1 MHFRNLHSV
10 DQNIY
15 QINVIPALFT
25 SHNLIHQEI
34 LSRSVVRIKWHY
46 TIQDTA
52 FAFFYVSHYH
62 SSVSIK
68 MWPNYTYLCLINQTS
83 IILWNSDHSY
93 IFYTYYYRLRFLID
107 VEFWKLLMLEEFPLS
122 AEFNAHLHN
131 HQKYLSAPTHHKE
144 KIMTMKLRPQKLAQ
158 FFTCYKIVPSNEFT

>member
-1 MHFRNLHSV
+1 MTLYYSGHCICIFL
-10 DQNIY
+10 
-15 QINVIPALFT
+15 
-25 SHNLIHQEI
+25 
-34 LSRSVVRIKWHY
+34 
-46 TIQDTA
+46 
-52 FAFFYVSHYH
+52 YVSHYH

-83 IILWNSDHSY
+83 ITGILWNSDHSY

-122 AEFNAHLHN
+122 DEFNAHLHN

-158 FFTCYKIVPSNEFT
+158 FFTCYKIIPSNEFT